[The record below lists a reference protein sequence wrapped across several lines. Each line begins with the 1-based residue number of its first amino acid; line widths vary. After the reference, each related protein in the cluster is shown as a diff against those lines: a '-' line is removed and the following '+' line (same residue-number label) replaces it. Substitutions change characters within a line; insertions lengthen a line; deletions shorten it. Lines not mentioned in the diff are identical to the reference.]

1 MKILVFDVREEEIV
15 IFQQVRKTLNT
26 HVDILTCAFNDETIN
41 QCVGYDA
48 VSIAGMKS
56 IDSVVLDKL
65 KEYGIK
71 YLSTRTIGY
80 DHIDVKYA
88 NKIGVRVCNVE
99 YPPESVADFTIML
112 MLLVLRKY
120 KQSLYRQNVNDYSL
134 TGLKGKTIRN
144 LTIGVI
150 GTGKIGRTV
159 IESLSGFGC
168 KILAYDV
175 YQNKEVTK
183 LATYVELDT
192 LYKES
197 DLITFHTML
206 NEETAN
212 MVDENTISKMKD
224 GVVLIN
230 TARGELMNLQALIKG
245 IESKKIGGLG
255 LDVFEEEKYIYHK
268 SLIND
273 ILSNRDMAYLRQFP
287 NVILTPHIAFYT
299 DVSVEAM
306 VRGGIEGL
314 LAMEQGDYAK
324 ELL

>member
-1 MKILVFDVREEEIV
+1 MKILVFDVREEEIA
-15 IFQQVRKTLNT
+15 IFQEVTKELKT
-26 HVDILTCAFNDETIN
+26 HVDIVTCAFSEETIMK
-41 QCVGYDA
+41 CVGYDA
-48 VSIAGMKS
+48 ISIAGMKS
-56 IDSVVLDKL
+56 IDSEVLDKL

-112 MLLVLRKY
+112 ILLVLRKY

-134 TGLKGKTIRN
+134 TGLKGKTIRS
-144 LTIGVI
+144 LTVGVI

-159 IESLSGFGC
+159 MESLSGFGC
-168 KILAYDV
+168 KIIAYDI
-175 YQNKEVTK
+175 YQNPEVEK
-183 LATYVELDT
+183 IATYVDLDT
-192 LYKES
+192 LYKQS
-197 DLITFHTML
+197 DLITIHTML
-206 NEETAN
+206 SVDTAQMINE
-212 MVDENTISKMKD
+212 DTISKMKD
-224 GVVLIN
+224 GVILIN

-268 SLIND
+268 SLVND

-287 NVILTPHIAFYT
+287 NVVLTPHIAFYT
-299 DVSVEAM
+299 NESVEAM

-314 LAMEQGDYAK
+314 IAMEKGSYVK